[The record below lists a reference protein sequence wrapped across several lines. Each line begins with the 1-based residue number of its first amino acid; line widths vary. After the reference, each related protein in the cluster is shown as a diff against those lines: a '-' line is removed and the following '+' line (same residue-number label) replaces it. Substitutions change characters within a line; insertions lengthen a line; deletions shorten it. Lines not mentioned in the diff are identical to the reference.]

1 MILAAGA
8 SRRLGRPK
16 QMERLGP
23 ETLLERAVRVAGE
36 ARQGTVYVV
45 VNATDAPVLGEARRL
60 GCEVVLNHEAE
71 EGIAASIRAGLRA
84 IGDDPTSVLVMT
96 CDQPAV
102 SPEHLRALA
111 EGAEGDEVVASA
123 YAGRRGVPA
132 CFPWRVVGVL
142 LGLQGDVGARDLL
155 RGARAIDLPNGELDL
170 DTEEELDRARG
181 LFVAGTI

>member
-36 ARQGTVYVV
+36 ARLGTVYVV

-102 SPEHLRALA
+102 SAGHLRAL
-111 EGAEGDEVVASA
+111 AEGDEVVASA

-132 CFPWRVVGVL
+132 CFPRRVVGVL